1 MIEFFRSLPVHFK
14 SAIQGVLRHSAT
26 AFSAISAVS
35 VTLIL
40 MSLFMILTG
49 NITKFTRNIESDFKI
64 HVSIDALQEGED
76 IASLET
82 KINAI
87 QGIKSIEYSSKDD
100 ELRKLKEENPA
111 IFGMYEEGDAN
122 PMRDVFIIETTSPE
136 SIESVTQQLNEM
148 EGIKKAEYGGDG
160 VSVMI
165 SFFEALRNGGL
176 VFVIALSLLAVFL
189 ISNTIKMTIYARSTE
204 IGIMRNVGAT
214 NWYVRIPFIIE
225 GMFIGILGAI
235 LPLILTYFGYGF
247 LYDVM
252 DGKFLSSMF
261 VMEEVYPFVFDI
273 CLILLG
279 CGILVGMIGSFM
291 AVSKYLRWKR

>member
-14 SAIQGVLRHSAT
+14 SAIQGVIRHSAT

-76 IASLET
+76 IESLQT
-82 KINAI
+82 KVTAI
-87 QGIKSIEYSSKDD
+87 EGIKSIEFSSKDD

-136 SIESVTQQLNEM
+136 TIESVTNQLNEM
-148 EGIKKAEYGGDG
+148 DGIKKAEYGGDG

-235 LPLILTYFGYGF
+235 LPLILTYFGYGY

-261 VMEEVYPFVFDI
+261 VMEQVYPFVFDI

>member
-1 MIEFFRSLPVHFK
+1 
-14 SAIQGVLRHSAT
+14 
-26 AFSAISAVS
+26 
-35 VTLIL
+35 
-40 MSLFMILTG
+40 
-49 NITKFTRNIESDFKI
+49 
-64 HVSIDALQEGED
+64 
-76 IASLET
+76 
-82 KINAI
+82 
-87 QGIKSIEYSSKDD
+87 
-100 ELRKLKEENPA
+100 
-111 IFGMYEEGDAN
+111 
-122 PMRDVFIIETTSPE
+122 
-136 SIESVTQQLNEM
+136 
-148 EGIKKAEYGGDG
+148 
-160 VSVMI
+160 MI

-235 LPLILTYFGYGF
+235 LPLILTYFGYGY

>member
-100 ELRKLKEENPA
+100 ELRKLKEENPE
-111 IFGMYEEGDAN
+111 IFGMYEEG
-122 PMRDVFIIETTSPE
+122 
-136 SIESVTQQLNEM
+136 
-148 EGIKKAEYGGDG
+148 
-160 VSVMI
+160 
-165 SFFEALRNGGL
+165 
-176 VFVIALSLLAVFL
+176 
-189 ISNTIKMTIYARSTE
+189 
-204 IGIMRNVGAT
+204 
-214 NWYVRIPFIIE
+214 
-225 GMFIGILGAI
+225 
-235 LPLILTYFGYGF
+235 
-247 LYDVM
+247 
-252 DGKFLSSMF
+252 
-261 VMEEVYPFVFDI
+261 
-273 CLILLG
+273 
-279 CGILVGMIGSFM
+279 
-291 AVSKYLRWKR
+291 